1 VTETREASGSPRPV
15 TTERAPSGGRALEQR
30 TRLWAVLA
38 AVVGIVA
45 SIAMPFLPVT
55 QTTATIDWP
64 QNESNAGISAPLV
77 SYAPVDLD
85 ATIECRSVRDALPD
99 GGTVF
104 STLPAGAPDRERYG
118 LIARVQAAGDDGPA
132 TFEVISRNTLLASA
146 PVDDLA
152 GDCSVTLSSN
162 SERTVATITDS
173 AGAAG
178 ERTFDRDLRPQLVGI
193 FTDLPGPALDGV
205 SVTATVDTRFTTSP
219 TVLKIVA
226 MIVAVVATALAL
238 WTLTRLDRADGRR
251 HRRLLPASWWSF
263 TRIDALVVG
272 TLLVWHVIGANTADD
287 GYQLGMARAAGEAG
301 YMANYFRWFGVPEAP
316 FGTPFYDVLALMTQ
330 VSTASIWMRLPA
342 LTAGIL
348 CWWVLSRKV
357 APRLGVALRRN
368 RLPLWTGALVFL
380 AFWLPLNN
388 GLRPEPIVATGIVLT
403 WCSVER
409 AIATRRL
416 LPAAAAILVAAL
428 TVTAGPSGIICFAA
442 LIAGARPIARIL
454 HRRAQTLGWL
464 PVLVPMIAAGLVIL
478 VPVFADQTLAAV
490 LEMQHVHGVGPNV
503 PWFQEYLRYQ
513 YLLQITVD
521 GSLARRFAVFTLAL
535 CLAVAIVAMLRRGG
549 HIPGTAQGPSRRIVG
564 ITLGALVLMM
574 FAPTKW
580 THHFGIYAGLA
591 AAVAMLAAVATGPA
605 VLRSR
610 RNRALF
616 AAAVSFVVTMSFIG
630 PNGWW
635 YVSSYGVPWWDK
647 PPSVAGF
654 GFSTVFFAVT
664 VVALLLAAWWH
675 IHPVASTRTDVPS
688 RLWAVPPLTVAAAAM
703 VLFEVLSLAK
713 GAISQYPGYS
723 VARSNFDTLTGNS
736 CALANDVLLETDPNA
751 SVLTPIG
758 ADTATALDAGGGDGF
773 TPGGVAL
780 DLTPDDDSASAGTAN
795 TVDTNDDQ
803 TSTGGTGGTGGG
815 TGRVGIN
822 GSTVALPFG
831 LDPATTPVL
840 GSHGSSLGD
849 VTSAWFRL
857 PEPDAAG
864 SRGDL
869 VTIAAAGR
877 IFSVDADGTETY
889 GQRLELEY
897 GTTAADG
904 SVTALGRALPI
915 DIGPAPS
922 WRNLRVPMDTL
933 PGEVDAVRI
942 VASDNDLAP
951 EQWLAF
957 TPPRVPQT
965 QTLQQ
970 VVGSDTPV
978 LLDWAVGLNFPCQ
991 RQMLH
996 RNGIAEIPEYR
1007 ILPDRIGAISTDL
1020 WQDHNGGGPLGW
1032 TDQLLRARTI
1042 PSYLHHDWDRD
1053 WGAIE
1058 QYTPIDPSTETV
1070 EPDTATVT
1078 RSGLWSPG
1086 PINTAY

>member
-1 VTETREASGSPRPV
+1 MTETTAASDSTRP
-15 TTERAPSGGRALEQR
+15 AGADPGLLSSGR
-30 TRLWAVLA
+30 TAEKRTCLWAVLTA
-38 AVVGIVA
+38 AVGILA
-45 SIAMPFLPVT
+45 SIALPLLPVT
-55 QTTATIDWP
+55 QTAATISWP
-64 QNESNAGISAPLV
+64 QRENGTNISAPLV
-77 SYAPVDLD
+77 SYAPVDLE
-85 ATIECRSVRDALPD
+85 ATIPCSTIQDGAST

-118 LIARVQAAGDDGPA
+118 LISRIRHDVGDGPA
-132 TFEVISRNTLLASA
+132 VFEMISRNTMLLSA
-146 PVDDLA
+146 PVDELT
-152 GDCSVTLSSN
+152 GNCTVTVTSTPT
-162 SERTVATITDS
+162 RTVVTVTGS
-173 AGAAG
+173 GEVAG

-193 FTDLPGPALDGV
+193 FTDLPAPTLDGI

-219 TVLKIVA
+219 TILKIAA
-226 MIVAVVATALAL
+226 MIVAVLATGLAL
-238 WTLTRLDRADGRR
+238 WTLSRLDRADGRR
-251 HRRLLPASWWSF
+251 HRRILPPSWWSF

-272 TLLVWHVIGANTADD
+272 TLLLWHVIGANTADD

-316 FGTPFYDVLALMTQ
+316 FGTPFYDALAAMTQ

-342 LTAGIL
+342 LVAGIL
-348 CWWVLSRKV
+348 CWWVLSREV
-357 APRLGVALRRN
+357 APRLGVALRRT

-388 GLRPEPIVATGIVLT
+388 GLRPEPIVATGVLLT

-416 LPAAAAILVAAL
+416 LPAAAAILIAAI

-454 HRRAQTLGWL
+454 HRRAHSVGWAPL
-464 PVLVPMIAAGLVIL
+464 LAPMVAAGLVVL

-490 LEMQHVHGVGPNV
+490 AEMQHAHAVGPNV

-521 GSLARRFAVFTLAL
+521 GSLARRFAVFTLVL

-549 HIPGTAQGPSRRIVG
+549 HIPGTAKGPSRRIVG
-564 ITLGALVLMM
+564 ITLAALVLMM

-616 AAAVSFVVTMSFIG
+616 AAAVLFVVTMSFIG

-635 YVSSYGVPWWDK
+635 YVSSFGVPWWDK
-647 PPSVAGF
+647 PPSIAGF
-654 GFSTVFFAVT
+654 GFSTLFFAAT
-664 VVALLLAAWWH
+664 VAALLLAAWWH
-675 IHPVASTRTDVPS
+675 IHPVASTRTDTP
-688 RLWAVPPLTVAAAAM
+688 RRWWAVPPLTVAAAAI

-713 GAISQYPGYS
+713 GAISQYPAYS
-723 VARSNFDTLTGNS
+723 VARSNLDALAGNS

-758 ADTATALDAGGGDGF
+758 VDTADSLASDGGGF
-773 TPGGVAL
+773 TPNGVAL

-795 TVDTNDDQ
+795 TVDTINDQ
-803 TSTGGTGGTGGG
+803 SSAGGTGGTGGG
-815 TGRVGIN
+815 TGNAGIN

-840 GSHGSSLGD
+840 GSYGSTVGA
-849 VTSAWFRL
+849 VTTAWFRL
-857 PEPDAAG
+857 PEPDANG

-897 GTTAADG
+897 GTTTADG
-904 SVTALGRALPI
+904 TVTASGTVLPI

-922 WRNLRVPMDTL
+922 WRNLRVPLETL
-933 PGEVDAVRI
+933 PTEADAVRI
-942 VASDNDLAP
+942 VATDTDLAS
-951 EQWLAF
+951 EQWLGF

-970 VVGSDTPV
+970 VVV
-978 LLDWAVGLNFPCQ
+978 
-991 RQMLH
+991 
-996 RNGIAEIPEYR
+996 
-1007 ILPDRIGAISTDL
+1007 
-1020 WQDHNGGGPLGW
+1020 
-1032 TDQLLRARTI
+1032 
-1042 PSYLHHDWDRD
+1042 
-1053 WGAIE
+1053 
-1058 QYTPIDPSTETV
+1058 
-1070 EPDTATVT
+1070 
-1078 RSGLWSPG
+1078 
-1086 PINTAY
+1086 